1 MQHLID
7 TLLFSLAT
15 VSALMGL
22 VHLII
27 KVKRAL
33 HYCAAATYFA
43 QAGALGF
50 LWLGA
55 ARPASPAWLAIAEPG
70 AILFLAPSL
79 YLSSVMLLR
88 EDRRLRPLHL
98 LHYAAPLALFLIGG
112 GLGPAA
118 ASPALG
124 AASSLALV
132 GYLLGALSSTLSTL
146 RRLEGRA
153 RRELG
158 VFLGFSLSLLPLSL
172 LLAGARLAGEERI
185 YVLALLAF
193 SLVTLAFSFARV
205 RNPSL
210 AAFGLKAKA
219 EARRRLGD
227 DAAMAR
233 ELEARARRLMDEEE
247 LFKRQ
252 DLSLESLA
260 QAMGAPA
267 GQVSE
272 LLNRTL
278 ETNFRNFVNEYRLRA
293 VMRDLVERPKDSIL
307 DIAFDNGFNSKT
319 SFNTL
324 FAQAAGCSPREYRRR
339 KAAQA

>member
-7 TLLFSLAT
+7 TLLFSLAM

-33 HYCAAATYFA
+33 HYCAAATYFS

-50 LWLGA
+50 LWLSA
-55 ARPASPAWLAIAEPG
+55 ASPASPAWLAIAEPG

-79 YLSSVMLLR
+79 FLSSVMLLR

-98 LHYAAPLALFLIGG
+98 LHYAAPLAILL
-112 GLGPAA
+112 LGAGARPSAA
-118 ASPALG
+118 GALMG

-132 GYLLGALSSTLSTL
+132 GYLLGICAKDLFEL

-158 VFLGFSLSLLPLSL
+158 VFLGSCLVLLALSA
-172 LLAGARLAGEERI
+172 LLAGARLAGDERTH
-185 YVLALLAF
+185 VLTLLAF

-227 DAAMAR
+227 DAEMAR

-247 LFKRQ
+247 LYKRQ
-252 DLSLESLA
+252 DLTLESLA
-260 QAMGAPA
+260 QAIGAPA

-272 LLNRTL
+272 LLNAAL
-278 ETNFRNFVNEYRLRA
+278 ETNFRSFVNEYRLRA
-293 VMRDLVERPKDSIL
+293 VMRELVERPKDSIL